1 MRRTL
6 LCAEPQR
13 LNFIAKS
20 DVVSREPCLGDVTQ
34 IMVSPKSTNST
45 ALISIVGFYGENT
58 RGCNSRRAACSL
70 AQSHD
75 CYCPLFMM
83 WLAHRLFNASF
94 LCSQASD
101 TGSDLFTASRKC
113 EFIKTSS
120 LLYVYFTA
128 AARIK
133 ICRSPRR
140 KGYFSLLLFARAF
153 IGVAKNRP
161 PRWMSEMSFDS
172 RLNCVVYFP
181 GCSFALVHALI
192 YLAATRV
199 LWRSSRSSFCHY
211 ARVYARPGLLKCL
224 LPGFP

>member
-140 KGYFSLLLFARAF
+140 KGYF
-153 IGVAKNRP
+153 
-161 PRWMSEMSFDS
+161 
-172 RLNCVVYFP
+172 FP
-181 GCSFALVHALI
+181 FAL
-192 YLAATRV
+192 
-199 LWRSSRSSFCHY
+199 C
-211 ARVYARPGLLKCL
+211 ARVYWCRKKPPAPMNVWNVVWQPPKLCSLFSRLLFCFSARFNLFGSDASFVEK
-224 LPGFP
+224 